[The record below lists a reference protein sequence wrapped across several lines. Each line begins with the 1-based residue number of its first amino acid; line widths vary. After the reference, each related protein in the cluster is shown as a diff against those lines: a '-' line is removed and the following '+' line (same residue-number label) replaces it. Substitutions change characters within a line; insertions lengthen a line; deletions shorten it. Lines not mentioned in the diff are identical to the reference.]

1 MNVHSYC
8 APGES
13 SCQGYGSGSCYEFR
27 DMAFALGAA
36 AVNSSSRR
44 GGSLS
49 LVSVPLIRGHLAAH
63 CPGKLA
69 PAWGSIAENCL
80 ESDEGSCSYSRLL
93 RSTDHSNG
101 CTSSQQTHWMKKMTG
116 ARTEQRLCRPAN
128 PMSHTSVCV
137 RRTGKPIKW
146 TFYLATVWPPRAA
159 SPIPLL
165 HGAVT

>member
-1 MNVHSYC
+1 
-8 APGES
+8 
-13 SCQGYGSGSCYEFR
+13 
-27 DMAFALGAA
+27 MAFALGAA

-44 GGSLS
+44 GGLLS

-63 CPGKLA
+63 CPGKL
-69 PAWGSIAENCL
+69 PPPRGSISGTPL
-80 ESDEGSCSYSRLL
+80 EGDEGSCSYSRLL
-93 RSTDHSNG
+93 RSTDHPHG
-101 CTSSQQTHWMKKMTG
+101 CASSQQTHWMKKMTG

-137 RRTGKPIKW
+137 PACPVGMADRRCTGKPVKW
-146 TFYLATVWPPRAA
+146 TFYSATVCPPRTV